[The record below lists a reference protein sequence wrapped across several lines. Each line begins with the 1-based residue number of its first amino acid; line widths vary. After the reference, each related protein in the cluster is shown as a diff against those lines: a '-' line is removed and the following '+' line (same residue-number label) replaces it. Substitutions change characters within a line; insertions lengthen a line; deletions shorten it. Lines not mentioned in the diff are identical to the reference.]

1 MKRNIS
7 AVITALIGCLLLAGN
22 AGAVGLG
29 QLRADSAINQPLSVR
44 IQLIDLGSTPL
55 EEVEIAVAAG
65 ENFER
70 LGVEFAPNFPQID
83 IVTGVDADGAYARL
97 TSSSPVRAAY
107 LEIVL
112 DTRWPSGRVLTQHT
126 ILLDPPLFA
135 ENGQAATPD
144 VAANPEPAEDSA
156 ASAVTPVTV
165 STDRSSTLYSIA
177 MAARP
182 NQGVTVQ
189 QTMLAIQRLNP
200 RSFGGGNINRLYAG
214 EILRLPTAE
223 QTLALSAAEALEA
236 VRRQNQEAA
245 GNVVEETPAGVNLSA
260 EPAVPSGG
268 QLSVVV
274 TNTSDLE
281 RENSALDARI
291 QELEDQLALSQEE
304 VARAARERAD
314 FISRLEAIERQ
325 ITAAQEII
333 RLQDE
338 QLAQL
343 AQSLAAAAIARDNEV
358 TATPPVASSV
368 RDASAFLDQSLV
380 AAAAAG
386 IAILLL
392 VLFLLRRS
400 RDNHEADGEVDVIK
414 FDAQSTGS
422 GDSAAPQTDAADRT
436 GGEQMP
442 KTEPLLGIATGTD
455 AASKKAQDE
464 LDKELMAILAEE
476 DSGAGSIKPQAS
488 SQPMA
493 PAFDPEDL
501 TFRAQDEAPEAVRPV
516 AANVIDEDEAAT
528 KLELAYAYHK
538 MGDNA
543 GAAEILIEVL
553 DEGGEAHKVEAQKL
567 LALVNAVAERSRED
581 SGF

>member
-7 AVITALIGCLLLAGN
+7 AVITALFGCFLLAGN

-29 QLRADSAINQPLSVR
+29 QLRAYSAINQPLSVR
-44 IQLIDLGSTPL
+44 IQLIDLGSTEL

-65 ENFER
+65 EDFER
-70 LGVEFAPNFPQID
+70 LGVDFAPNFPQID
-83 IVTGVDADGAYARL
+83 IVTGVDAAGTYARL
-97 TSSSPVRAAY
+97 TSPSPVRAAY

-126 ILLDPPLFA
+126 ILLDPPVFV
-135 ENGQAATPD
+135 ENEQAATSD
-144 VAANPEPAEDSA
+144 VAPNPQPAAESA
-156 ASAVTPVTV
+156 GLAVTPVTV

-182 NQGVTVQ
+182 NRGVTVQ

-200 RSFGGGNINRLYAG
+200 RSFGGANINRLYAG
-214 EILRLPTAE
+214 EILRLPAAE
-223 QTLALSAAEALEA
+223 QISALSAAEALEA

-245 GNVVEETPAGVNLSA
+245 GNVVEVAPASVNLSA
-260 EPAVPSGG
+260 EPAAPSGG

-304 VARAARERAD
+304 VARAVRERAD
-314 FISRLEAIERQ
+314 FISRLEAIESQ

-358 TATPPVASSV
+358 AATSPIASSL
-368 RDASAFLDQSLV
+368 RDASAFLGQPLV

-392 VLFLLRRS
+392 VLFLLLRN

-414 FDAQSTGS
+414 FDAQSNGS
-422 GDSAAPQTDAADRT
+422 GDSAAPQTEAADRT
-436 GGEQMP
+436 GGEQTP
-442 KTEPLLGIATGTD
+442 AAEPTLGSADGAD
-455 AASKKAQDE
+455 AASKRMQDE
-464 LDKELMAILAEE
+464 LDKELLAILSEE
-476 DSGAGSIKPQAS
+476 DDGTGSVKPQAS
-488 SQPMA
+488 SQPIA
-493 PAFDPEDL
+493 PAFDPEEL
-501 TFRAQDEAPEAVRPV
+501 TFRAQDEVLKADKPA

-543 GAAEILIEVL
+543 GAAEILLEVL
-553 DEGGEAHKVEAQKL
+553 GEGGEAHKAEAQKL
-567 LALVNAVAERSRED
+567 LALVNAIAERSRGD

>member
-70 LGVEFAPNFPQID
+70 LGVDFAPNFPQID

-126 ILLDPPLFA
+126 ILLDPPVFA
-135 ENGQAATPD
+135 ENEQAAIPD
-144 VAANPEPAEDSA
+144 VGANPEPAADSA

-223 QTLALSAAEALEA
+223 QISALSAAEALEA

-245 GNVVEETPAGVNLSA
+245 GNVVEEAPASVNLSA

-304 VARAARERAD
+304 VARAARERAE

-325 ITAAQEII
+325 ITSAQEII

-358 TATPPVASSV
+358 AATPPIASAV
-368 RDASAFLDQSLV
+368 RDASAFLGQPLV
-380 AAAAAG
+380 TAAAAG

-392 VLFLLRRS
+392 VLFLLRRN

-414 FDAQSTGS
+414 FDAQSNGS
-422 GDSAAPQTDAADRT
+422 GDSAASQTEAADKT
-436 GGEQMP
+436 GGEQTP
-442 KTEPLLGIATGTD
+442 KAEPTLGSAYGAD
-455 AASKKAQDE
+455 SASKRVQDE
-464 LDKELMAILAEE
+464 LDKELLAILAVE

-493 PAFDPEDL
+493 PAFDPEEL
-501 TFRAQDEAPEAVRPV
+501 TFRAQDEGPEAFKP
-516 AANVIDEDEAAT
+516 AAPNVIDEDEAAT

-543 GAAEILIEVL
+543 GAAEILLEVL

-567 LALVNAVAERSRED
+567 LALVNAIAERSRED

>member
-7 AVITALIGCLLLAGN
+7 AVMAALGCLLLAGN

-70 LGVEFAPNFPQID
+70 LGVDFAPNFPQID

-112 DTRWPSGRVLTQHT
+112 DTRWPSGRVLSQHT
-126 ILLDPPLFA
+126 VLLDPPVFA
-135 ENGQAATPD
+135 ENEQTATPD
-144 VAANPEPAEDSA
+144 VAANSEPAAEST

-223 QTLALSAAEALEA
+223 QISALSAAEALEA

-245 GNVVEETPAGVNLSA
+245 SNVVEEAPASVNLSA
-260 EPAVPSGG
+260 EPVVPSGG

-281 RENSALDARI
+281 RENLALDARI

-358 TATPPVASSV
+358 AATPPITSSV
-368 RDASAFLDQSLV
+368 RDASAFLGQPLV
-380 AAAAAG
+380 AAAAG

-392 VLFLLRRS
+392 VLLLLRRS
-400 RDNHEADGEVDVIK
+400 RDSHEADGEVDVIK
-414 FDAQSTGS
+414 FDAQRNES
-422 GDSAAPQTDAADRT
+422 GDSAAPQTEAAEGV
-436 GGEQMP
+436 GGEQAP
-442 KTEPLLGIATGTD
+442 KAEPTFGSADGAD
-455 AASKKAQDE
+455 AASKRMQDE
-464 LDKELMAILAEE
+464 LDKDLLAILAEE
-476 DSGAGSIKPQAS
+476 ESGAGSVKPQAS
-488 SQPMA
+488 NQPIP
-493 PAFDPEDL
+493 PAFDPEEL
-501 TFRAQDEAPEAVRPV
+501 TFRAQDEVLDASKPV
-516 AANVIDEDEAAT
+516 APNVIDEDEAAT

-543 GAAEILIEVL
+543 GAAEILLEVL
-553 DEGGEAHKVEAQKL
+553 DEGGETHKVEAQKL
-567 LALVNAVAERSRED
+567 LALVNAIAERSKGD

>member
-7 AVITALIGCLLLAGN
+7 AVIAALGCLLLAGN
-22 AGAVGLG
+22 GGAVGLG

-70 LGVEFAPNFPQID
+70 LGVDFAPNFPLID

-126 ILLDPPLFA
+126 ILLDPPVFA
-135 ENGQAATPD
+135 ENEQAAIPD
-144 VAANPEPAEDSA
+144 VAANPEPAADST

-182 NQGVTVQ
+182 NRGVTVQ

-223 QTLALSAAEALEA
+223 QISALSAAEALEA

-245 GNVVEETPAGVNLSA
+245 GNIVEEAPASVNLSA

-274 TNTSDLE
+274 TNTTDLE

-358 TATPPVASSV
+358 AATPPIASSV
-368 RDASAFLDQSLV
+368 RDASAFLGQPLL
-380 AAAAAG
+380 AAVAAG
-386 IAILLL
+386 IAIVLL
-392 VLFLLRRS
+392 VLLLLRRS

-414 FDAQSTGS
+414 FDAQSNES
-422 GDSAAPQTDAADRT
+422 GDSAAPQTEAAEGI
-436 GGEQMP
+436 GGEQTP
-442 KTEPLLGIATGTD
+442 KAEPTFGSADGAD
-455 AASKKAQDE
+455 VASKRMQDE
-464 LDKELMAILAEE
+464 LDKELLAILAEE
-476 DSGAGSIKPQAS
+476 ENGAGSVKPQAS
-488 SQPMA
+488 NQPIP
-493 PAFDPEDL
+493 PAFDPEEL
-501 TFRAQDEAPEAVRPV
+501 TFRALGEVLEAVKPA

-543 GAAEILIEVL
+543 GAAEILLEVL
-553 DEGGEAHKVEAQKL
+553 DEGGETHKVEAQKL
-567 LALVNAVAERSRED
+567 LALVNAIAERSKGD

>member
-7 AVITALIGCLLLAGN
+7 AVIAALGCLLLAGN

-70 LGVEFAPNFPQID
+70 LGVDFAPNFPQID
-83 IVTGVDADGAYARL
+83 IVTGVDADGPYARL

-126 ILLDPPLFA
+126 ILLDPPVFA
-135 ENGQAATPD
+135 ENEQAATPD
-144 VAANPEPAEDSA
+144 VTPNPEPAEDST

-223 QTLALSAAEALEA
+223 QISALSAAEALEA

-245 GNVVEETPAGVNLSA
+245 GNVVEEAPASVNLSA

-343 AQSLAAAAIARDNEV
+343 AQSLAAAAVARDNEV
-358 TATPPVASSV
+358 AATPPITSSV
-368 RDASAFLDQSLV
+368 RDASAFLGQPLV

-392 VLFLLRRS
+392 VLLLLRRS

-414 FDAQSTGS
+414 FDAQRNES
-422 GDSAAPQTDAADRT
+422 GDSAAPQT
-436 GGEQMP
+436 
-442 KTEPLLGIATGTD
+442 
-455 AASKKAQDE
+455 
-464 LDKELMAILAEE
+464 
-476 DSGAGSIKPQAS
+476 
-488 SQPMA
+488 
-493 PAFDPEDL
+493 
-501 TFRAQDEAPEAVRPV
+501 
-516 AANVIDEDEAAT
+516 EAA
-528 KLELAYAYHK
+528 
-538 MGDNA
+538 
-543 GAAEILIEVL
+543 
-553 DEGGEAHKVEAQKL
+553 EGIG
-567 LALVNAVAERSRED
+567 
-581 SGF
+581 G

>member
-126 ILLDPPLFA
+126 ILLDPPVFA
-135 ENGQAATPD
+135 ENEQAGTSD
-144 VAANPEPAEDSA
+144 VALNPEPAAERAGSV
-156 ASAVTPVTV
+156 VTPVTV

-182 NQGVTVQ
+182 NQGITVQ

-214 EILRLPTAE
+214 EILRLPTEE

-245 GNVVEETPAGVNLSA
+245 GNVVEETPASVNLSA
-260 EPAVPSGG
+260 DPTVPSGG

-304 VARAARERAD
+304 VARAARERDD

-358 TATPPVASSV
+358 AATPPIASSV
-368 RDASAFLDQSLV
+368 RDASAFLGQPLV

-422 GDSAAPQTDAADRT
+422 GDSAAPQTDTADRA

-442 KTEPLLGIATGTD
+442 KAEPLLGLAAEAD
-455 AASKKAQDE
+455 AASTKAQDE

-493 PAFDPEDL
+493 PAFDPEEL

-543 GAAEILIEVL
+543 GAAEILLEVL
-553 DEGGEAHKVEAQKL
+553 DEGGEAHKAEAQKL
-567 LALVNAVAERSRED
+567 LALVNTLAERSRED

>member
-1 MKRNIS
+1 
-7 AVITALIGCLLLAGN
+7 
-22 AGAVGLG
+22 LG

-70 LGVEFAPNFPQID
+70 LGVDFAPNFPQID

-112 DTRWPSGRVLTQHT
+112 DTRWPSGRVLSQHT
-126 ILLDPPLFA
+126 VLLDPPVFA
-135 ENGQAATPD
+135 ANEQTATPD
-144 VAANPEPAEDSA
+144 VAANSEPAAEST
-156 ASAVTPVTV
+156 ASAVTV

-223 QTLALSAAEALEA
+223 QISALSAAEALEA

-245 GNVVEETPAGVNLSA
+245 SNVVEEAPASVNLSA
-260 EPAVPSGG
+260 EPVVPSGG

-281 RENSALDARI
+281 RENLALDARI

-358 TATPPVASSV
+358 AATPPITSSV
-368 RDASAFLDQSLV
+368 RDASAFLGQPIV

-392 VLFLLRRS
+392 VLLLLRRN
-400 RDNHEADGEVDVIK
+400 RDSHEADGEVDVIK
-414 FDAQSTGS
+414 FDAQRNES
-422 GDSAAPQTDAADRT
+422 GDSAAPQTEAAEGV
-436 GGEQMP
+436 GGEQAP
-442 KTEPLLGIATGTD
+442 KAEPTFGSADGAD
-455 AASKKAQDE
+455 AASKRMQDE
-464 LDKELMAILAEE
+464 LDKDLLAILAEE
-476 DSGAGSIKPQAS
+476 ESGAGSVKPQAS
-488 SQPMA
+488 NQPIP
-493 PAFDPEDL
+493 PAFDPEEL
-501 TFRAQDEAPEAVRPV
+501 TFRAQDEVLDASKPV
-516 AANVIDEDEAAT
+516 APNVIDEDEAAT

-543 GAAEILIEVL
+543 G
-553 DEGGEAHKVEAQKL
+553 GCRNSTRSSRRGRR
-567 LALVNAVAERSRED
+567 NA
-581 SGF
+581 

>member
-7 AVITALIGCLLLAGN
+7 AVITALGCLLLAGN

-55 EEVEIAVAAG
+55 EEVQIAVAAG

-70 LGVEFAPNFPQID
+70 LGVDFAPNFPQID
-83 IVTGVDADGAYARL
+83 IVTGVDADGAYAQL

-126 ILLDPPLFA
+126 ILLDPPVFA
-135 ENGQAATPD
+135 ENEQAATPD
-144 VAANPEPAEDSA
+144 VAANPEPAAEST
-156 ASAVTPVTV
+156 ASDVTPVTV

-223 QTLALSAAEALEA
+223 QISALSAAVALEA

-245 GNVVEETPAGVNLSA
+245 GNVVEEAPASVNLSA

-274 TNTSDLE
+274 TNTTDLE

-358 TATPPVASSV
+358 AATPPIASSV
-368 RDASAFLDQSLV
+368 RDASAFLGQPLL
-380 AAAAAG
+380 AAVAAG
-386 IAILLL
+386 IAIVLL
-392 VLFLLRRS
+392 VLLLLRRS

-414 FDAQSTGS
+414 FDAQSNES
-422 GDSAAPQTDAADRT
+422 GDSAAPQTEAAE
-436 GGEQMP
+436 GNCGEQTP
-442 KTEPLLGIATGTD
+442 KAEPTFGSADGAD
-455 AASKKAQDE
+455 VASKRMQDE
-464 LDKELMAILAEE
+464 LDKELLSILAEE
-476 DSGAGSIKPQAS
+476 ESGAGSVKPQAS
-488 SQPMA
+488 NQPIQ
-493 PAFDPEDL
+493 PAFDPEEL
-501 TFRAQDEAPEAVRPV
+501 IFRAQDEVLEAVKPA

-543 GAAEILIEVL
+543 GAAEILLEVL
-553 DEGGEAHKVEAQKL
+553 DEGGETHKVEAQKL
-567 LALVNAVAERSRED
+567 LALVNAIAERSKGD

>member
-126 ILLDPPLFA
+126 ILLDPPVFA
-135 ENGQAATPD
+135 ENEQVGTSD
-144 VAANPEPAEDSA
+144 VALNPEPAAESA
-156 ASAVTPVTV
+156 GSAVTPVTV

-182 NQGVTVQ
+182 NQGITVQ

-214 EILRLPTAE
+214 EILRLPTEE

-245 GNVVEETPAGVNLSA
+245 GNVVEETPASVNLSA
-260 EPAVPSGG
+260 EPTVPSGG

-358 TATPPVASSV
+358 AATPPIASSV
-368 RDASAFLDQSLV
+368 RDASAFLGQPLV

-422 GDSAAPQTDAADRT
+422 GDSAAPQTDTADRA

-442 KTEPLLGIATGTD
+442 KAEPLLGSAAEAD
-455 AASKKAQDE
+455 AASTKAQDE

-476 DSGAGSIKPQAS
+476 DSGAGIIKPQAS

-493 PAFDPEDL
+493 PAFDPEEL

-543 GAAEILIEVL
+543 GAAEILLEVL

-567 LALVNAVAERSRED
+567 LALVNALAERSRED

>member
-7 AVITALIGCLLLAGN
+7 AVMAALGCLLLAGN

-29 QLRADSAINQPLSVR
+29 QLRPDSAINQPLSVR

-70 LGVEFAPNFPQID
+70 LGVDFAPNFPQID

-112 DTRWPSGRVLTQHT
+112 DTRWPSGRVLSQHT
-126 ILLDPPLFA
+126 VLLDPPVFA
-135 ENGQAATPD
+135 ENEQTATPD
-144 VAANPEPAEDSA
+144 VAANSEPAAEST

-223 QTLALSAAEALEA
+223 QISALSAAEALEA

-245 GNVVEETPAGVNLSA
+245 GNVVEEAPASVNLSA
-260 EPAVPSGG
+260 KPAVPSGG

-281 RENSALDARI
+281 RENLALDARI

-358 TATPPVASSV
+358 AATPPITSSV
-368 RDASAFLDQSLV
+368 RDASAFLGQPLV
-380 AAAAAG
+380 AAAAG

-392 VLFLLRRS
+392 VLLLLRRS
-400 RDNHEADGEVDVIK
+400 RDSHEADGEVDVIK
-414 FDAQSTGS
+414 FDAQRNES
-422 GDSAAPQTDAADRT
+422 GDSAAPQTEAAEGV
-436 GGEQMP
+436 GGEQTP
-442 KTEPLLGIATGTD
+442 KAEPTFGSADGAD
-455 AASKKAQDE
+455 AASKRMQDE
-464 LDKELMAILAEE
+464 LDKDLLAILAEE
-476 DSGAGSIKPQAS
+476 ESGAGSVKPQAS
-488 SQPMA
+488 NQPIP
-493 PAFDPEDL
+493 PAFDPEEL
-501 TFRAQDEAPEAVRPV
+501 TFRAQDEVLDASKPV
-516 AANVIDEDEAAT
+516 APNVIDEDEAAT

-543 GAAEILIEVL
+543 GAAEILLEVL
-553 DEGGEAHKVEAQKL
+553 DEGGETHKVEAQKL
-567 LALVNAVAERSRED
+567 LALVNAIAERSKGD

>member
-7 AVITALIGCLLLAGN
+7 AVMAALGCLLLAGN

-70 LGVEFAPNFPQID
+70 LGVDFAPNFPQID

-112 DTRWPSGRVLTQHT
+112 DTRWPSGRVLSQHT
-126 ILLDPPLFA
+126 VLLDPPVFA
-135 ENGQAATPD
+135 ENEQTATPD
-144 VAANPEPAEDSA
+144 VAANSEPAAEST

-223 QTLALSAAEALEA
+223 QISALSAAEALEA

-245 GNVVEETPAGVNLSA
+245 SNVVEEAPASVNLSA
-260 EPAVPSGG
+260 ESAVPSGG

-281 RENSALDARI
+281 RENLALDARI

-358 TATPPVASSV
+358 AATPPITSSV
-368 RDASAFLDQSLV
+368 RDASAFLGQPLV
-380 AAAAAG
+380 AAAAG

-392 VLFLLRRS
+392 VLLLLRRS
-400 RDNHEADGEVDVIK
+400 RDSHEADGEVDVIK
-414 FDAQSTGS
+414 FDAQRNES
-422 GDSAAPQTDAADRT
+422 GDSAAPQTEAAEGV
-436 GGEQMP
+436 GGEQAP
-442 KTEPLLGIATGTD
+442 KAEPTFGSADGAD
-455 AASKKAQDE
+455 AASKRMQDE
-464 LDKELMAILAEE
+464 LDKDLLAILAEE
-476 DSGAGSIKPQAS
+476 ESGAGSVKPQAS
-488 SQPMA
+488 NQPIP
-493 PAFDPEDL
+493 PAFDPEEL
-501 TFRAQDEAPEAVRPV
+501 TFRAQDEVLDASKPV
-516 AANVIDEDEAAT
+516 APNVIDEDEAAT

-543 GAAEILIEVL
+543 GAAEILLEVL
-553 DEGGEAHKVEAQKL
+553 DEGGETHKVEAQKL
-567 LALVNAVAERSRED
+567 LALVNAIAERSKGD

>member
-7 AVITALIGCLLLAGN
+7 AVITALFGCFLLAGN

-29 QLRADSAINQPLSVR
+29 QLRAYSAINQPLSVR
-44 IQLIDLGSTPL
+44 IQLIDLGSTEL

-65 ENFER
+65 EDFER
-70 LGVEFAPNFPQID
+70 LGVDFAPNFPQID
-83 IVTGVDADGAYARL
+83 IVTGVDAAGTYARL
-97 TSSSPVRAAY
+97 TSPSPVRAAY

-126 ILLDPPLFA
+126 ILLDPPVFV
-135 ENGQAATPD
+135 ENEQAATSD
-144 VAANPEPAEDSA
+144 VAPNPQPAAESA
-156 ASAVTPVTV
+156 GLAVTPVTV

-182 NQGVTVQ
+182 NRGVTVQ

-200 RSFGGGNINRLYAG
+200 RSFGGANINRLYAG
-214 EILRLPTAE
+214 EILRLPAAE
-223 QTLALSAAEALEA
+223 QISALSAAEALEA

-245 GNVVEETPAGVNLSA
+245 GNVVEVAPASVNLSA
-260 EPAVPSGG
+260 EPAAPSGG

-304 VARAARERAD
+304 VARAVRERAD
-314 FISRLEAIERQ
+314 FISRLEAIESQ

-358 TATPPVASSV
+358 AATSPIASSL
-368 RDASAFLDQSLV
+368 RDASAFLGQPLV

-392 VLFLLRRS
+392 VSFLLLRN

-414 FDAQSTGS
+414 FDAQSNGS
-422 GDSAAPQTDAADRT
+422 GDSAGPQTEAADRT
-436 GGEQMP
+436 GGEQTP
-442 KTEPLLGIATGTD
+442 AAEPTLGSADGAD
-455 AASKKAQDE
+455 AASKRMQDE
-464 LDKELMAILAEE
+464 LDKELLAILSEE
-476 DSGAGSIKPQAS
+476 DDGTGSVKPQAS
-488 SQPMA
+488 SQPIA
-493 PAFDPEDL
+493 PAFDPEEL
-501 TFRAQDEAPEAVRPV
+501 TFRAQDEVLKADKPA

-543 GAAEILIEVL
+543 GAAEILLEVL
-553 DEGGEAHKVEAQKL
+553 GEGGEAHKAEAQKL
-567 LALVNAVAERSRED
+567 LALVNAIAERSRGD

>member
-7 AVITALIGCLLLAGN
+7 AVMAALGCLLLAGN

-29 QLRADSAINQPLSVR
+29 QLRPDSAINQPLSVR

-70 LGVEFAPNFPQID
+70 LGVDFAPNFPQID

-112 DTRWPSGRVLTQHT
+112 DTRWPSGRVLSQHT
-126 ILLDPPLFA
+126 VLLDPPVFA
-135 ENGQAATPD
+135 ENEQTATPD
-144 VAANPEPAEDSA
+144 VAANSEPAAEST

-223 QTLALSAAEALEA
+223 QISALSAAEALEA

-245 GNVVEETPAGVNLSA
+245 SNVVEEAPASVNLSA

-281 RENSALDARI
+281 RENLALDARI

-358 TATPPVASSV
+358 AATPPITSSV
-368 RDASAFLDQSLV
+368 RDASAFLGQPLV
-380 AAAAAG
+380 AAAAG

-392 VLFLLRRS
+392 VLLLLRRS
-400 RDNHEADGEVDVIK
+400 RDSHEADGEVDVIK
-414 FDAQSTGS
+414 FDAQRNES
-422 GDSAAPQTDAADRT
+422 GDSAAPQTEAAEGV
-436 GGEQMP
+436 GGEQAP
-442 KTEPLLGIATGTD
+442 KAEPTFGSADGAD
-455 AASKKAQDE
+455 AASKRMQDE
-464 LDKELMAILAEE
+464 LDKDLLAILAEE
-476 DSGAGSIKPQAS
+476 ESGAGSVKPQAS
-488 SQPMA
+488 NQPIP
-493 PAFDPEDL
+493 PAFDPEEL
-501 TFRAQDEAPEAVRPV
+501 TFRAQDEVLDASKPV
-516 AANVIDEDEAAT
+516 APNVIDEDEAAT

-543 GAAEILIEVL
+543 GAAEILLEVL
-553 DEGGEAHKVEAQKL
+553 DEGGETHKVEAQKL
-567 LALVNAVAERSRED
+567 LALVNAIAERSKGD

>member
-7 AVITALIGCLLLAGN
+7 AVIAALGCLLIAGN

-29 QLRADSAINQPLSVR
+29 QLRADSVINQPLSVR

-70 LGVEFAPNFPQID
+70 LGVDFAPNFPQID
-83 IVTGVDADGAYARL
+83 IVKGVDADGAYARL

-126 ILLDPPLFA
+126 ILLDPPVFA
-135 ENGQAATPD
+135 ENEQAAIPN
-144 VAANPEPAEDSA
+144 VAANSEPAADSI

-223 QTLALSAAEALEA
+223 QISALSAAEALEA

-245 GNVVEETPAGVNLSA
+245 GNVVEEAPASVNLSA

-281 RENSALDARI
+281 RENLALDARI

-358 TATPPVASSV
+358 AATPPITSSV
-368 RDASAFLDQSLV
+368 RDASAFLGQPLV
-380 AAAAAG
+380 AAVTAG

-392 VLFLLRRS
+392 VLLLLRRS
-400 RDNHEADGEVDVIK
+400 RDNHEADGEADVIK
-414 FDAQSTGS
+414 FDAQRNES
-422 GDSAAPQTDAADRT
+422 GDSAAPQTEAAGGI
-436 GGEQMP
+436 GGEQAP
-442 KTEPLLGIATGTD
+442 KAGPTFGSADGAD
-455 AASKKAQDE
+455 AAGKRMQDE
-464 LDKELMAILAEE
+464 LDKELLAILAEQE
-476 DSGAGSIKPQAS
+476 SGASSVKPQAS
-488 SQPMA
+488 NQPIP
-493 PAFDPEDL
+493 PAFDPEEL
-501 TFRAQDEAPEAVRPV
+501 IFRAQDEVLEAGKPAAP
-516 AANVIDEDEAAT
+516 NVIDEDEAAT

-543 GAAEILIEVL
+543 GAAEILFEVL
-553 DEGGEAHKVEAQKL
+553 DEGGETHKVEAQKL
-567 LALVNAVAERSRED
+567 LALVNAIAKRSKGD
-581 SGF
+581 SDF

>member
-7 AVITALIGCLLLAGN
+7 AVIAALGCLLLAGN

-70 LGVEFAPNFPQID
+70 LGVDFAPNFPQID

-112 DTRWPSGRVLTQHT
+112 DTRWPSGRVLSQHT
-126 ILLDPPLFA
+126 VLLDPPVFA
-135 ENGQAATPD
+135 ENEQAATPD
-144 VAANPEPAEDSA
+144 VTPNPEPAEDST

-165 STDRSSTLYSIA
+165 STDRSSTLYSIG

-223 QTLALSAAEALEA
+223 QISALSAAEALEA

-245 GNVVEETPAGVNLSA
+245 GNVVEEAPASVNLSA

-274 TNTSDLE
+274 TNTSALE
-281 RENSALDARI
+281 RENLALDARI

-314 FISRLEAIERQ
+314 FSSRLEAIERQ

-358 TATPPVASSV
+358 AATPPITSSV
-368 RDASAFLDQSLV
+368 RDASAFLGQPLV

-392 VLFLLRRS
+392 VLLLLRRS
-400 RDNHEADGEVDVIK
+400 RDSHEADGEVDVIK
-414 FDAQSTGS
+414 FDAQRNES
-422 GDSAAPQTDAADRT
+422 GDSAAPQTEAAEGI
-436 GGEQMP
+436 GGEQAP
-442 KTEPLLGIATGTD
+442 KAEPTFGSADGAD
-455 AASKKAQDE
+455 AASKRMQDE
-464 LDKELMAILAEE
+464 LDKDLLAILAEE
-476 DSGAGSIKPQAS
+476 ESGAGSVKPQAS
-488 SQPMA
+488 NQPIP
-493 PAFDPEDL
+493 PAFDPEEL
-501 TFRAQDEAPEAVRPV
+501 TFRAQDEVLEASKPV
-516 AANVIDEDEAAT
+516 APNVIDEDEAAT

-543 GAAEILIEVL
+543 GAAEILLEVL
-553 DEGGEAHKVEAQKL
+553 DEGGETHKVEAQKL
-567 LALVNAVAERSRED
+567 LALVNAIAERSKGD

>member
-7 AVITALIGCLLLAGN
+7 AVMAALGCLLLAGN

-70 LGVEFAPNFPQID
+70 LGVDFAPNFPQID

-112 DTRWPSGRVLTQHT
+112 DTRWPSGRVLSQHT
-126 ILLDPPLFA
+126 VLLDPPVFA
-135 ENGQAATPD
+135 ENEQTATPD
-144 VAANPEPAEDSA
+144 VAANSEPAAEST

-223 QTLALSAAEALEA
+223 QISALSAAEALEA

-245 GNVVEETPAGVNLSA
+245 GNVVEEAPASVNLSA

-281 RENSALDARI
+281 RENLALDARI

-358 TATPPVASSV
+358 AATPPITSSV
-368 RDASAFLDQSLV
+368 RDASAFLGQPLV
-380 AAAAAG
+380 AAAAG

-392 VLFLLRRS
+392 VLLLLRRS
-400 RDNHEADGEVDVIK
+400 RDSHEADGEVDVIK
-414 FDAQSTGS
+414 FDAQRNES
-422 GDSAAPQTDAADRT
+422 GDSAAPQTEAAEGV
-436 GGEQMP
+436 GGEQAP
-442 KTEPLLGIATGTD
+442 KAEPTFGSADGAD
-455 AASKKAQDE
+455 AASKRMQDE
-464 LDKELMAILAEE
+464 LDKDLLAILAEE
-476 DSGAGSIKPQAS
+476 ESGAGSVKPQAS
-488 SQPMA
+488 NQPIP
-493 PAFDPEDL
+493 PAFDPEEL
-501 TFRAQDEAPEAVRPV
+501 TFRAQDEVLDASKPV
-516 AANVIDEDEAAT
+516 APNVIDEDEAAT

-543 GAAEILIEVL
+543 GAAEILLEVL
-553 DEGGEAHKVEAQKL
+553 DEGGETHKVEAQKL
-567 LALVNAVAERSRED
+567 LALVNAIAERSKGD

>member
-7 AVITALIGCLLLAGN
+7 AVMAALGCLLLAGN

-70 LGVEFAPNFPQID
+70 LGVDFAPNFPQID

-112 DTRWPSGRVLTQHT
+112 DTRWPSGRVLSQHT
-126 ILLDPPLFA
+126 VLLDPPVFA
-135 ENGQAATPD
+135 EDEQTATPD
-144 VAANPEPAEDSA
+144 VAANSEPAAEST

-223 QTLALSAAEALEA
+223 QISALSAAEALEA

-245 GNVVEETPAGVNLSA
+245 SNVVEEAPASVNLSA

-281 RENSALDARI
+281 RENLALDARI

-358 TATPPVASSV
+358 AATPPITSSV
-368 RDASAFLDQSLV
+368 RDASAFLGQPLV
-380 AAAAAG
+380 AAAAG

-392 VLFLLRRS
+392 VLLLLRRS
-400 RDNHEADGEVDVIK
+400 RDSHEADGEVDVIK
-414 FDAQSTGS
+414 FDAQRNES
-422 GDSAAPQTDAADRT
+422 GDSAAPQTEAAEGV
-436 GGEQMP
+436 GGEQAP
-442 KTEPLLGIATGTD
+442 KAEPTFGSADGAD
-455 AASKKAQDE
+455 AASKRMQDE
-464 LDKELMAILAEE
+464 LDKDLLAILAEE
-476 DSGAGSIKPQAS
+476 ESGAGSVKPQAS
-488 SQPMA
+488 NQPIP
-493 PAFDPEDL
+493 PAFDPEEL
-501 TFRAQDEAPEAVRPV
+501 TFRAQDEVLDASKPV
-516 AANVIDEDEAAT
+516 APNVIDEDEAAT

-543 GAAEILIEVL
+543 GAAEILLEVL
-553 DEGGEAHKVEAQKL
+553 DEGGETHKVEAQKL
-567 LALVNAVAERSRED
+567 LALVNAIAERSKGD

>member
-7 AVITALIGCLLLAGN
+7 AVIAALGCLLIAGN

-29 QLRADSAINQPLSVR
+29 QLRADSVINQPLSVR

-70 LGVEFAPNFPQID
+70 LGVDFAPNFPQID
-83 IVTGVDADGAYARL
+83 IVMGVDADGAYARL

-126 ILLDPPLFA
+126 ILLDPPVFA
-135 ENGQAATPD
+135 ENEQAAIPN
-144 VAANPEPAEDSA
+144 VAANSEPAADSI

-223 QTLALSAAEALEA
+223 QISALSAAEALEA

-245 GNVVEETPAGVNLSA
+245 GNVVEEAPASVNLSA

-281 RENSALDARI
+281 RENLALDARI

-358 TATPPVASSV
+358 AATPPITSSV
-368 RDASAFLDQSLV
+368 RDASAFLGQPLV
-380 AAAAAG
+380 AAVAAG

-392 VLFLLRRS
+392 VLLLLRRS
-400 RDNHEADGEVDVIK
+400 RDNHEADGEADVIK
-414 FDAQSTGS
+414 FDAQRNES
-422 GDSAAPQTDAADRT
+422 GDSAAPQTEAAGGI
-436 GGEQMP
+436 GGEQAP
-442 KTEPLLGIATGTD
+442 KAGPTFGSADGAD
-455 AASKKAQDE
+455 AAGKRMQDE
-464 LDKELMAILAEE
+464 LDKELLAILAEQE
-476 DSGAGSIKPQAS
+476 SGASSVKPQAS
-488 SQPMA
+488 NQPIP
-493 PAFDPEDL
+493 PAFDPEEL
-501 TFRAQDEAPEAVRPV
+501 IFRAQDEVLEAGKPAAP
-516 AANVIDEDEAAT
+516 NVIDEDEAAT

-543 GAAEILIEVL
+543 GAAEILFEVL
-553 DEGGEAHKVEAQKL
+553 DEGGETHKVEAQKL
-567 LALVNAVAERSRED
+567 LALVNAIAERSKGD
-581 SGF
+581 SDF

>member
-126 ILLDPPLFA
+126 ILLDPPVFA
-135 ENGQAATPD
+135 ENEQAGTSD
-144 VAANPEPAEDSA
+144 VALNPEPAAERAGSV
-156 ASAVTPVTV
+156 VTPVTV

-182 NQGVTVQ
+182 NQGITVQ

-214 EILRLPTAE
+214 EILRLPTEE

-245 GNVVEETPAGVNLSA
+245 GNVVEETPASVNLSA
-260 EPAVPSGG
+260 DPTVPSGG

-304 VARAARERAD
+304 VARAARERDD

-358 TATPPVASSV
+358 AATPPIASSV
-368 RDASAFLDQSLV
+368 RDASAFLGQPLV

-422 GDSAAPQTDAADRT
+422 GVSAAPQTDTADRA

-442 KTEPLLGIATGTD
+442 KAEPLLGLAAEAD
-455 AASKKAQDE
+455 AASTKAQEE

-493 PAFDPEDL
+493 PAFDPEEL

-543 GAAEILIEVL
+543 GAAEILLEVL
-553 DEGGEAHKVEAQKL
+553 DEGGEAHKAEAQKL
-567 LALVNAVAERSRED
+567 LALVNTLAERSRED

>member
-7 AVITALIGCLLLAGN
+7 AVITTLIGCLLLAGN

-65 ENFER
+65 EDFER

-126 ILLDPPLFA
+126 ILLDPPVFA
-135 ENGQAATPD
+135 ENEQAGTSD
-144 VAANPEPAEDSA
+144 VALNPEPAAESA
-156 ASAVTPVTV
+156 GSAVTPVTV

-214 EILRLPTAE
+214 EILRLPTEE

-245 GNVVEETPAGVNLSA
+245 GNVVEETPASVNLSA
-260 EPAVPSGG
+260 EPTVPSGG

-358 TATPPVASSV
+358 AATPPIASSV
-368 RDASAFLDQSLV
+368 RDASAFLGQPLV

-422 GDSAAPQTDAADRT
+422 GDSAAPQTDTADRA

-442 KTEPLLGIATGTD
+442 KAEPLLGSAAEAD
-455 AASKKAQDE
+455 AASTKAQDE

-476 DSGAGSIKPQAS
+476 DSGAGSIKKQAS

-493 PAFDPEDL
+493 PAFDPEEL

-543 GAAEILIEVL
+543 GAAEILLEVL

-567 LALVNAVAERSRED
+567 LALVNALAERSRED

>member
-1 MKRNIS
+1 
-7 AVITALIGCLLLAGN
+7 
-22 AGAVGLG
+22 
-29 QLRADSAINQPLSVR
+29 
-44 IQLIDLGSTPL
+44 
-55 EEVEIAVAAG
+55 
-65 ENFER
+65 
-70 LGVEFAPNFPQID
+70 
-83 IVTGVDADGAYARL
+83 
-97 TSSSPVRAAY
+97 
-107 LEIVL
+107 
-112 DTRWPSGRVLTQHT
+112 
-126 ILLDPPLFA
+126 
-135 ENGQAATPD
+135 
-144 VAANPEPAEDSA
+144 
-156 ASAVTPVTV
+156 
-165 STDRSSTLYSIA
+165 
-177 MAARP
+177 
-182 NQGVTVQ
+182 
-189 QTMLAIQRLNP
+189 MLAIQRLNP

-214 EILRLPTAE
+214 EILRLPTEE

-245 GNVVEETPAGVNLSA
+245 GNVVEETPASVNLSA
-260 EPAVPSGG
+260 DPTVPSGG

-304 VARAARERAD
+304 VARAARERDD

-358 TATPPVASSV
+358 AATPPIASSV
-368 RDASAFLDQSLV
+368 RDASAFLGQPLV

-422 GDSAAPQTDAADRT
+422 GVSAAPQTDTADRA

-442 KTEPLLGIATGTD
+442 KAEPLLGLAAEAD
-455 AASKKAQDE
+455 AASTKAQEE

-493 PAFDPEDL
+493 PAFDPEEL

-543 GAAEILIEVL
+543 GAAEILLEVL
-553 DEGGEAHKVEAQKL
+553 DEGGEAHKAEAQKL
-567 LALVNAVAERSRED
+567 LALVNTLAERSRED

>member
-126 ILLDPPLFA
+126 ILLDPPVFA
-135 ENGQAATPD
+135 ENEQAGTSD
-144 VAANPEPAEDSA
+144 VALNPEPAAERAGSV
-156 ASAVTPVTV
+156 VTPVTV

-182 NQGVTVQ
+182 NQGITVQ

-214 EILRLPTAE
+214 EILRLPTEE

-245 GNVVEETPAGVNLSA
+245 GNVVEETPASVNLSA
-260 EPAVPSGG
+260 DPTVPSGG

-304 VARAARERAD
+304 VARAARERDD

-358 TATPPVASSV
+358 AATPPIASSV
-368 RDASAFLDQSLV
+368 RDASAFLGQPLV

-422 GDSAAPQTDAADRT
+422 GDSAAPQTDTADRA

-442 KTEPLLGIATGTD
+442 KAEPLLGSAAEAD
-455 AASKKAQDE
+455 AASTKAQDE

-493 PAFDPEDL
+493 PAFDPEEL

-543 GAAEILIEVL
+543 GAAEILLEVL
-553 DEGGEAHKVEAQKL
+553 DEGGEAHKAEAQKL
-567 LALVNAVAERSRED
+567 LALVNTLAERSRED

>member
-126 ILLDPPLFA
+126 ILLDPPVFA
-135 ENGQAATPD
+135 ENEQAGTSD
-144 VAANPEPAEDSA
+144 VALNPEPAAERAGSV
-156 ASAVTPVTV
+156 VTPVTV

-182 NQGVTVQ
+182 NQGITVQ

-214 EILRLPTAE
+214 EILRLPTEE

-245 GNVVEETPAGVNLSA
+245 GNVVEETPASVNLSA
-260 EPAVPSGG
+260 DPTVPSGG

-304 VARAARERAD
+304 VARAARERDD

-358 TATPPVASSV
+358 AATPPIASSV
-368 RDASAFLDQSLV
+368 RDASAFLGQPLV

-400 RDNHEADGEVDVIK
+400 RDNHEADGEVDGIK
-414 FDAQSTGS
+414 FDAQSTGA
-422 GDSAAPQTDAADRT
+422 GVSAAPQTDTADRA

-442 KTEPLLGIATGTD
+442 KAEPLLGLAAEAD
-455 AASKKAQDE
+455 AASTKAQEE

-493 PAFDPEDL
+493 PAFDPEEL

-543 GAAEILIEVL
+543 GAAEILLEVL
-553 DEGGEAHKVEAQKL
+553 DEGGEAHKAEAQKL
-567 LALVNAVAERSRED
+567 LALVNTLAERSRED

>member
-7 AVITALIGCLLLAGN
+7 AVIAALGCLLLAGN

-70 LGVEFAPNFPQID
+70 LGVDFAPNFPQID
-83 IVTGVDADGAYARL
+83 IVTGVDADGPYARL

-126 ILLDPPLFA
+126 ILLDPPVFA
-135 ENGQAATPD
+135 ENEQAATPD
-144 VAANPEPAEDSA
+144 VTPNPEPAEDST

-177 MAARP
+177 MTARP

-223 QTLALSAAEALEA
+223 QISALSAAEALEA

-245 GNVVEETPAGVNLSA
+245 GNVVEEAPASVNLSA

-343 AQSLAAAAIARDNEV
+343 AQSLAAA
-358 TATPPVASSV
+358 TPPITSSV
-368 RDASAFLDQSLV
+368 RDASAFLGQPLV

-392 VLFLLRRS
+392 VLLLLRRS

-414 FDAQSTGS
+414 FDAQRNES
-422 GDSAAPQTDAADRT
+422 GDSAAPQTESAEGVGGNQAPKAEPTFGSAD
-436 GGEQMP
+436 G
-442 KTEPLLGIATGTD
+442 AD
-455 AASKKAQDE
+455 AASKRMQDE
-464 LDKELMAILAEE
+464 LDKELLAILAEE
-476 DSGAGSIKPQAS
+476 ENGAGSVKPQAS
-488 SQPMA
+488 NQPMP
-493 PAFDPEDL
+493 PAFDPEEL
-501 TFRAQDEAPEAVRPV
+501 TFRAQDEVLEAGKAAAP
-516 AANVIDEDEAAT
+516 NVIDEDEAAT

-543 GAAEILIEVL
+543 GAAEILLEVL
-553 DEGGEAHKVEAQKL
+553 DEGGETHKVEAQKL
-567 LALVNAVAERSRED
+567 LALVNAIAERSKGD

>member
-7 AVITALIGCLLLAGN
+7 AVITALGCLLLAGN

-55 EEVEIAVAAG
+55 EEVQIAVAAG

-70 LGVEFAPNFPQID
+70 LGVDFAPNFPQID

-126 ILLDPPLFA
+126 ILLDPPVFA
-135 ENGQAATPD
+135 ENELAATPD
-144 VAANPEPAEDSA
+144 VAANPEPAAEST
-156 ASAVTPVTV
+156 ASDVTPVTV

-182 NQGVTVQ
+182 NQGITVQ

-223 QTLALSAAEALEA
+223 QISALSAAEALEA

-245 GNVVEETPAGVNLSA
+245 GNVVEEAPASVNLSA

-274 TNTSDLE
+274 TNTTDLE

-358 TATPPVASSV
+358 AATPPIASSV
-368 RDASAFLDQSLV
+368 RDASAFLGQPLL
-380 AAAAAG
+380 AAVAAG
-386 IAILLL
+386 IAIVLL
-392 VLFLLRRS
+392 VLLLLRRS

-414 FDAQSTGS
+414 FDAQSNES
-422 GDSAAPQTDAADRT
+422 GDSAAPQTEAAEGI
-436 GGEQMP
+436 GGEQTP
-442 KTEPLLGIATGTD
+442 KAEPTFGSADGAD
-455 AASKKAQDE
+455 VASKRMQDE
-464 LDKELMAILAEE
+464 LDKELLSILAEE
-476 DSGAGSIKPQAS
+476 ESGAGSVKPQAS
-488 SQPMA
+488 NQPIQ
-493 PAFDPEDL
+493 PAFDPEEL
-501 TFRAQDEAPEAVRPV
+501 IFRAQDEVLEAVKPA

-528 KLELAYAYHK
+528 NLELAYAYHK

-543 GAAEILIEVL
+543 GAAEILLEVL
-553 DEGGEAHKVEAQKL
+553 DEGGETHKVEAQKL
-567 LALVNAVAERSRED
+567 LALVNAIAERSKGD

>member
-7 AVITALIGCLLLAGN
+7 AVIAALGCLLIAGN

-29 QLRADSAINQPLSVR
+29 QLRADSVINQPLSVR

-70 LGVEFAPNFPQID
+70 LGVDFAPNFPQID
-83 IVTGVDADGAYARL
+83 IVMGVDADGAYARL

-126 ILLDPPLFA
+126 ILLDPPVFA
-135 ENGQAATPD
+135 ENEQAAIPN
-144 VAANPEPAEDSA
+144 VAANSEPAADSI

-223 QTLALSAAEALEA
+223 QISALSAAEALEA

-245 GNVVEETPAGVNLSA
+245 GNVVQEAPASVNLSA

-281 RENSALDARI
+281 RENLALDARI

-358 TATPPVASSV
+358 AATPPITSSV
-368 RDASAFLDQSLV
+368 RDASAFLGQPLV
-380 AAAAAG
+380 AAVAAG

-392 VLFLLRRS
+392 VLLLLRRS
-400 RDNHEADGEVDVIK
+400 RDNHEADGEADVIK
-414 FDAQSTGS
+414 FDAQRNES
-422 GDSAAPQTDAADRT
+422 GDSAAPQTEASGGI
-436 GGEQMP
+436 GGEQAP
-442 KTEPLLGIATGTD
+442 KAGPTFGSADGAD
-455 AASKKAQDE
+455 AAGKRMQDE
-464 LDKELMAILAEE
+464 LDKELLAILAEQE
-476 DSGAGSIKPQAS
+476 SGASSVKPQAS
-488 SQPMA
+488 NQPIP
-493 PAFDPEDL
+493 PAFDPEEL
-501 TFRAQDEAPEAVRPV
+501 IFRAQDEVLEAGKPAAP
-516 AANVIDEDEAAT
+516 NVIDEDEAAT

-543 GAAEILIEVL
+543 GAAEILFEVL
-553 DEGGEAHKVEAQKL
+553 DEGGETHKVEAQKL
-567 LALVNAVAERSRED
+567 LALVNAIAERSKGD
-581 SGF
+581 SDF

>member
-7 AVITALIGCLLLAGN
+7 TVITALLGCFLLAGN

-29 QLRADSAINQPLSVR
+29 QLRAYSAINQPLSVR
-44 IQLIDLGSTPL
+44 IQLIDIGSTPL

-65 ENFER
+65 EDFER
-70 LGVEFAPNFPQID
+70 LGVDFAPNFPQID
-83 IVTGVDADGAYARL
+83 IVTGVDAVGTYARL

-126 ILLDPPLFA
+126 ILLDPPVFV
-135 ENGQAATPD
+135 ENEQAATSD
-144 VAANPEPAEDSA
+144 VAPNPQPAAGSA
-156 ASAVTPVTV
+156 GLAVTPVTV

-182 NQGVTVQ
+182 NRGVTVQ

-200 RSFGGGNINRLYAG
+200 RSFGGANINRLYAG
-214 EILRLPTAE
+214 EILRLPAAE
-223 QTLALSAAEALEA
+223 QISALSAPEALEA

-245 GNVVEETPAGVNLSA
+245 GSVVEVAPASVNLSA
-260 EPAVPSGG
+260 EPAAPSGG

-314 FISRLEAIERQ
+314 FISRLEAIESQ

-358 TATPPVASSV
+358 AATSPIASSV
-368 RDASAFLDQSLV
+368 RDASAFLGQPLV

-392 VLFLLRRS
+392 ALFLLLRN

-414 FDAQSTGS
+414 FDAQSNGS
-422 GDSAAPQTDAADRT
+422 GDSAAPQTEAADRT
-436 GGEQMP
+436 GGEQTP
-442 KTEPLLGIATGTD
+442 AAEPTLGSADGAD
-455 AASKKAQDE
+455 AASKRMQDE
-464 LDKELMAILAEE
+464 LDKELLAILAEE
-476 DSGAGSIKPQAS
+476 GDGTGSVKPQAS
-488 SQPMA
+488 SQPIA
-493 PAFDPEDL
+493 PAFDPEEL
-501 TFRAQDEAPEAVRPV
+501 TFRAQDEVLKAVKPA
-516 AANVIDEDEAAT
+516 AANLIDEDEAAT

-543 GAAEILIEVL
+543 GAAEILLEVL
-553 DEGGEAHKVEAQKL
+553 GEGGEVHKAEARKL
-567 LALVNAVAERSRED
+567 LALVNAIAERSTGD

>member
-7 AVITALIGCLLLAGN
+7 AVITVLIGCLLLAGN

-126 ILLDPPLFA
+126 ILLDPPVFA
-135 ENGQAATPD
+135 ENEQAGTSD
-144 VAANPEPAEDSA
+144 VALNPEPAAESA
-156 ASAVTPVTV
+156 GSAVTPVTV

-182 NQGVTVQ
+182 NQGITVQ

-214 EILRLPTAE
+214 EILRLPTEE

-245 GNVVEETPAGVNLSA
+245 GNVVEETPASVNLSA
-260 EPAVPSGG
+260 EPTVPSGG

-358 TATPPVASSV
+358 AATPPIASSV
-368 RDASAFLDQSLV
+368 RDASAFLGQPLV

-422 GDSAAPQTDAADRT
+422 GDSAAPQTDTADRA

-442 KTEPLLGIATGTD
+442 KAEPLLGSAAEAD
-455 AASKKAQDE
+455 AASTKAQDD

-476 DSGAGSIKPQAS
+476 DSGAGIIKPQAS

-493 PAFDPEDL
+493 PAFDPEEL

-543 GAAEILIEVL
+543 GAAEILLEVL

>member
-7 AVITALIGCLLLAGN
+7 AVMAALGCLLLAGN

-70 LGVEFAPNFPQID
+70 LGVDFAPNFPQID

-112 DTRWPSGRVLTQHT
+112 DTRWPSGRVLSQHT
-126 ILLDPPLFA
+126 VLLDPPVFA
-135 ENGQAATPD
+135 ENEQTATPD
-144 VAANPEPAEDSA
+144 VAANSEPAAEST

-223 QTLALSAAEALEA
+223 QISALSAAEALEA

-245 GNVVEETPAGVNLSA
+245 GNVVEEAPASVNLSA
-260 EPAVPSGG
+260 ESAVPSGG

-281 RENSALDARI
+281 RENLALDARI

-358 TATPPVASSV
+358 AATPPITSSV
-368 RDASAFLDQSLV
+368 RDASAFLGQPLV
-380 AAAAAG
+380 AAAAG

-392 VLFLLRRS
+392 VLLLLRRS
-400 RDNHEADGEVDVIK
+400 RDSHEADGEVDVIK
-414 FDAQSTGS
+414 FDAQRNES
-422 GDSAAPQTDAADRT
+422 GDSAAPQTEAAEGG
-436 GGEQMP
+436 GGEQAP
-442 KTEPLLGIATGTD
+442 KAEPTFGSADGAD
-455 AASKKAQDE
+455 AASKRMQDE
-464 LDKELMAILAEE
+464 LDKDLLAILAEE
-476 DSGAGSIKPQAS
+476 ESGAGSVKPQAS
-488 SQPMA
+488 NQPIP
-493 PAFDPEDL
+493 PAFDPEEL
-501 TFRAQDEAPEAVRPV
+501 TFRAQDEVLDASKPV
-516 AANVIDEDEAAT
+516 APNVIDEDEAAT

-543 GAAEILIEVL
+543 GAAEILLEVL
-553 DEGGEAHKVEAQKL
+553 DEGGETHKVEAQKL
-567 LALVNAVAERSRED
+567 LALVNAIAERSKGD

>member
-1 MKRNIS
+1 MKRNFS
-7 AVITALIGCLLLAGN
+7 AGITVLIGCLLLAGN

-126 ILLDPPLFA
+126 ILLDPPVFA
-135 ENGQAATPD
+135 ENEQAGTSD
-144 VAANPEPAEDSA
+144 VALNPEPAAESA
-156 ASAVTPVTV
+156 GSAVTPVTV

-182 NQGVTVQ
+182 NQGITVQ

-214 EILRLPTAE
+214 EILRLPTEE

-236 VRRQNQEAA
+236 VRRQNQEAS
-245 GNVVEETPAGVNLSA
+245 GNVVEETPASVNLSA
-260 EPAVPSGG
+260 EPTVPSGG

-358 TATPPVASSV
+358 AATPPIASSV
-368 RDASAFLDQSLV
+368 RDASAFLGQPLV

-422 GDSAAPQTDAADRT
+422 GDSAAPQTDTADRA

-442 KTEPLLGIATGTD
+442 KAEPLLGSAAEAD
-455 AASKKAQDE
+455 AASTKAQDD

-476 DSGAGSIKPQAS
+476 DSGAGIIKPQAS

-493 PAFDPEDL
+493 PAFDPEEL

-543 GAAEILIEVL
+543 GAAEILLEVL

-567 LALVNAVAERSRED
+567 LALVNALAERSRED

>member
-7 AVITALIGCLLLAGN
+7 AVITALGCLLLAGN

-70 LGVEFAPNFPQID
+70 LGVDFAPNFPQID

-126 ILLDPPLFA
+126 ILLDPPVFA
-135 ENGQAATPD
+135 ENEQAATPD
-144 VAANPEPAEDSA
+144 VAANPEPAAEST
-156 ASAVTPVTV
+156 ASDVTPVTV

-223 QTLALSAAEALEA
+223 QISALSAAEALEA

-245 GNVVEETPAGVNLSA
+245 GNVVEEAPASVNLSA

-274 TNTSDLE
+274 TNTTDLE

-358 TATPPVASSV
+358 AATPPIASSV
-368 RDASAFLDQSLV
+368 RDASAFLGQPLL
-380 AAAAAG
+380 AAVAAG
-386 IAILLL
+386 IAIVLL
-392 VLFLLRRS
+392 VLLLLRRS

-414 FDAQSTGS
+414 FDAQSNES
-422 GDSAAPQTDAADRT
+422 GDSAAPQTEAAEGI
-436 GGEQMP
+436 GGEQTP
-442 KTEPLLGIATGTD
+442 KAEPTFGSADGAD
-455 AASKKAQDE
+455 VASKRMQDE
-464 LDKELMAILAEE
+464 LDKELLSILAEE
-476 DSGAGSIKPQAS
+476 ESGAGSVKPQAS
-488 SQPMA
+488 NQPIQ
-493 PAFDPEDL
+493 PAFDPEEL
-501 TFRAQDEAPEAVRPV
+501 IFRAQDEVLEAVKPA

-543 GAAEILIEVL
+543 GAAEILLEVL
-553 DEGGEAHKVEAQKL
+553 DEGGETHKVEAQKL
-567 LALVNAVAERSRED
+567 LALVNAIAERSKGD

>member
-7 AVITALIGCLLLAGN
+7 AVITALGCLLLAGN

-55 EEVEIAVAAG
+55 EEVQIAVAAG

-70 LGVEFAPNFPQID
+70 LGVDFAPNFPQID
-83 IVTGVDADGAYARL
+83 IVTGVDADGAYAQL

-126 ILLDPPLFA
+126 ILLDPPVFA
-135 ENGQAATPD
+135 ENEQAATPD
-144 VAANPEPAEDSA
+144 VAANPEPAAEST
-156 ASAVTPVTV
+156 ASDVTPVTV

-223 QTLALSAAEALEA
+223 QISALSAAEALEA

-245 GNVVEETPAGVNLSA
+245 GNVVEEAPASVNLSA

-274 TNTSDLE
+274 TNTTDLE

-358 TATPPVASSV
+358 AATPPIASSV
-368 RDASAFLDQSLV
+368 RDASAFLGQPLL
-380 AAAAAG
+380 AAVAAG
-386 IAILLL
+386 IAIVLL
-392 VLFLLRRS
+392 VLLLLRRS

-414 FDAQSTGS
+414 FDAQSNES
-422 GDSAAPQTDAADRT
+422 GDSAAPQTEAAEGNR
-436 GGEQMP
+436 GEQTP
-442 KTEPLLGIATGTD
+442 KAEPTFGSADGAD
-455 AASKKAQDE
+455 VASKRMQDE
-464 LDKELMAILAEE
+464 LDKELLSILAEE
-476 DSGAGSIKPQAS
+476 ESGAGSVKPQAS
-488 SQPMA
+488 NQPIQ
-493 PAFDPEDL
+493 PAFDPEEL
-501 TFRAQDEAPEAVRPV
+501 IFRAQDEVLEAVKPA

-528 KLELAYAYHK
+528 NLELAYAYHK

-543 GAAEILIEVL
+543 GAAEILLEVL
-553 DEGGEAHKVEAQKL
+553 DEGGETHKVEAQKL
-567 LALVNAVAERSRED
+567 LALVNAIAERSKGD

>member
-126 ILLDPPLFA
+126 ILLDPPVFA
-135 ENGQAATPD
+135 ENEQAGTSD
-144 VAANPEPAEDSA
+144 VALNPEPAAESA
-156 ASAVTPVTV
+156 GSVVTPVTV

-182 NQGVTVQ
+182 NQGITVQ

-214 EILRLPTAE
+214 EILRLPTEE

-245 GNVVEETPAGVNLSA
+245 GNVVEETPASVNLSA
-260 EPAVPSGG
+260 DPTVPSGG

-304 VARAARERAD
+304 VARAARERDD

-358 TATPPVASSV
+358 AATPPIASSV
-368 RDASAFLDQSLV
+368 RDASAFLGQPLV

-422 GDSAAPQTDAADRT
+422 GDSAAPQTDTADRA

-442 KTEPLLGIATGTD
+442 KAEPLLGLAAEAD
-455 AASKKAQDE
+455 AASTKAQDE

-493 PAFDPEDL
+493 PAFDPEEL

-543 GAAEILIEVL
+543 GAAEILLEVL

-567 LALVNAVAERSRED
+567 LALVNALAERSRED

>member
-1 MKRNIS
+1 MSKRATS
-7 AVITALIGCLLLAGN
+7 DV
-22 AGAVGLG
+22 
-29 QLRADSAINQPLSVR
+29 
-44 IQLIDLGSTPL
+44 
-55 EEVEIAVAAG
+55 
-65 ENFER
+65 
-70 LGVEFAPNFPQID
+70 APNPQ
-83 IVTGVDADGAYARL
+83 
-97 TSSSPVRAAY
+97 PAA
-107 LEIVL
+107 E
-112 DTRWPSGRVLTQHT
+112 
-126 ILLDPPLFA
+126 
-135 ENGQAATPD
+135 
-144 VAANPEPAEDSA
+144 SA
-156 ASAVTPVTV
+156 GLAVTPVTV

-182 NQGVTVQ
+182 NRGVTVQ

-200 RSFGGGNINRLYAG
+200 RSFGGANINRLYAG
-214 EILRLPTAE
+214 EILRLPAAE
-223 QTLALSAAEALEA
+223 QISALSAAEALEA

-245 GNVVEETPAGVNLSA
+245 GNVVEVAPASVNLSA
-260 EPAVPSGG
+260 EPAAPSGG

-304 VARAARERAD
+304 VARAVRERAD
-314 FISRLEAIERQ
+314 FISRLEAIESQ

-358 TATPPVASSV
+358 AATSPIASSL
-368 RDASAFLDQSLV
+368 RDASAFLGQPLV

-392 VLFLLRRS
+392 VSFLLLRN

-414 FDAQSTGS
+414 FDAQSNGS
-422 GDSAAPQTDAADRT
+422 GDSAAPQTEAADRT
-436 GGEQMP
+436 GGEQTP
-442 KTEPLLGIATGTD
+442 AAEPTLGSADGAD
-455 AASKKAQDE
+455 AASKRMQDE
-464 LDKELMAILAEE
+464 LDKELLAILSEE
-476 DSGAGSIKPQAS
+476 GDGTGSVKPQAS
-488 SQPMA
+488 SQPIA
-493 PAFDPEDL
+493 PAFDPEEL
-501 TFRAQDEAPEAVRPV
+501 TFRAQDEVLKADKPA

-543 GAAEILIEVL
+543 GAAEILLEVL
-553 DEGGEAHKVEAQKL
+553 GEGGEAHKAEAQKL
-567 LALVNAVAERSRED
+567 LALVNAIAERSRGD

>member
-7 AVITALIGCLLLAGN
+7 AVITALGCLLLAGN

-70 LGVEFAPNFPQID
+70 LGVDFAPNFPQID

-126 ILLDPPLFA
+126 ILLDPPVFA
-135 ENGQAATPD
+135 ENEQAATPD
-144 VAANPEPAEDSA
+144 VAANPEPAAEST
-156 ASAVTPVTV
+156 ASDVTPVTV

-223 QTLALSAAEALEA
+223 QISALSAAEALEA

-245 GNVVEETPAGVNLSA
+245 GNVVEEAPASVNLSA

-274 TNTSDLE
+274 TNTTDLE

-358 TATPPVASSV
+358 AATPPIASSV
-368 RDASAFLDQSLV
+368 RDASAFLGQPLL
-380 AAAAAG
+380 AAVAAG
-386 IAILLL
+386 IAIVLL
-392 VLFLLRRS
+392 VLLLLRRS

-414 FDAQSTGS
+414 FDAQSNES
-422 GDSAAPQTDAADRT
+422 GDSAAPQTEAAEGI
-436 GGEQMP
+436 GGEQTP
-442 KTEPLLGIATGTD
+442 KAEPTFGSADGAD
-455 AASKKAQDE
+455 VASKRMQDE
-464 LDKELMAILAEE
+464 LDKEL
-476 DSGAGSIKPQAS
+476 
-488 SQPMA
+488 
-493 PAFDPEDL
+493 
-501 TFRAQDEAPEAVRPV
+501 
-516 AANVIDEDEAAT
+516 
-528 KLELAYAYHK
+528 
-538 MGDNA
+538 
-543 GAAEILIEVL
+543 
-553 DEGGEAHKVEAQKL
+553 
-567 LALVNAVAERSRED
+567 LALSLIHI
-581 SGF
+581 